1 MPEGP
6 TLAFALF
13 TAFIVVLLALDLGVV
28 HRHSR
33 IMKMREAVG
42 WSLGWLSLALS
53 FDILVF
59 FMYEGRWL
67 AGDHSGL
74 GGTDA
79 ALQFLTGYLIELALS
94 VDNLFVFLVLFSYFG
109 VPPRFQH
116 TVLFWGILGAIV
128 LRMGFIV
135 SGSLLIER
143 FEWVLYIF
151 GAILILSGWKM
162 FGHEDLEVHPERNL
176 FIRAARRFFPVS
188 SDFDT
193 SRFLVRKHG
202 RLHLTPMLLVLITVE
217 TTDVMFAVDSIP
229 AIFAVTRDPF
239 IIYSSNIF
247 AILGLR
253 SLYFVLSGAMGS
265 FHYLKKGLA
274 LILVVIGVKMILA
287 EIVHLPVFVSLLVV
301 LIVLAVSVAASIVR
315 RRREERSAGGRA

>member
-1 MPEGP
+1 MPEGS
-6 TLAFALF
+6 AHIFALF
-13 TAFIVVLLALDLGVV
+13 TAFIVLLLALDLGVV

-53 FDILVF
+53 FNILIF
-59 FMYEGRWL
+59 FMYDGRWL
-67 AGDHSGL
+67 AGAHSGL

-116 TVLFWGILGAIV
+116 TVLFWGILGAVV
-128 LRMGFIV
+128 LRMVFII

-143 FEWVLYIF
+143 FEWILYIF
-151 GAILILSGWKM
+151 GAILIVSGWKM
-162 FGHEDLEVHPERNL
+162 FGHEELEVHPERNL
-176 FIRAARRFFPVS
+176 FIRTARRFFPVT

-202 RLHLTPMLLVLITVE
+202 RIHLTPMLLVLITVE

-274 LILVVIGVKMILA
+274 LILIIIGVKMILA

-315 RRREERSAGGRA
+315 RRREERSGGGAA